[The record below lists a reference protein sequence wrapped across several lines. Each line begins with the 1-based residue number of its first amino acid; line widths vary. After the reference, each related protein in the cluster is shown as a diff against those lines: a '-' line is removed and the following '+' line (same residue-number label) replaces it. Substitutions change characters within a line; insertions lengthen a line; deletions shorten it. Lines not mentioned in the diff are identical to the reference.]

1 MNTEG
6 LIGISVK
13 GSWPQEFILLAML
26 REGPEH
32 GYRLHHRLTEDSVLS
47 RIWTIKLSQMYFLL
61 SKVVRRGWVRRAWR
75 RGRQGPPR
83 AEFSITA
90 KGRTA
95 LRQWLAEPVE
105 APRELRGA
113 FVAKLY
119 LSYQGSP
126 AAARSLVSRQRNAL
140 RAWQRRHTRGQP
152 RTGMASAALRIRDVQ
167 TQAAIVYLGQLWRSR
182 AFRAHRTRSKPLL
195 DL

>member
-1 MNTEG
+1 ME
-6 LIGISVK
+6 

-32 GYRLHHRLTEDSVLS
+32 GYRLHHRLTEDPVLS
-47 RIWTIKLSQMYFLL
+47 RIWKIKLSQMYFLL

-90 KGRTA
+90 RGRTA
-95 LRQWLAEPVE
+95 LRRWLAAPVE

-119 LSYQGSP
+119 LAYRGSP
-126 AAARSLVSRQRNAL
+126 TAARSLVGRQRNAL

-152 RTGMASAALRIRDVQ
+152 RMGMASAVLRIRDVQ

-182 AFRAHRTRSKPLL
+182 VFRAQRNGSKRNL